1 MGVLGKNNWFLRAS
15 GTPSPAAAAIVH
27 PSPHEEHAMR
37 WHTPKSKSEV
47 SCGFAGSQ
55 VFCFSSQKW
64 RKVLKTLGFSGVPR
78 SGTLFEKLLVFRGS
92 VRLLRL
98 SARLEKRP
106 LTILGQRGVVM
117 GKHFASSLFF
127 SRVIPYTPVKTRS
140 AVLRGC
146 SRKGSLTLLPQHEGR
161 KNDTFFR
168 FFSKFFWRPLSLRPA
183 CRIVAY
189 TSNDRRTHNTKAAR
203 LIPDRDKQVAD
214 D

>member
-78 SGTLFEKLLVFRGS
+78 SGTLFEKNFWFSVVPCGCFVYQLVWENVLSLYLDKGVSFWGVFWEKTVQAREFFQQSHAVCACEDSIRSTARPQPKRISHSLTATCGAKKRHVFS
-92 VRLLRL
+92 DFLKIFFGVLFLSGQHERL
-98 SARLEKRP
+98 SL
-106 LTILGQRGVVM
+106 M
-117 GKHFASSLFF
+117 SASLQN
-127 SRVIPYTPVKTRS
+127 
-140 AVLRGC
+140 G
-146 SRKGSLTLLPQHEGR
+146 
-161 KNDTFFR
+161 
-168 FFSKFFWRPLSLRPA
+168 
-183 CRIVAY
+183 
-189 TSNDRRTHNTKAAR
+189 
-203 LIPDRDKQVAD
+203 
-214 D
+214 